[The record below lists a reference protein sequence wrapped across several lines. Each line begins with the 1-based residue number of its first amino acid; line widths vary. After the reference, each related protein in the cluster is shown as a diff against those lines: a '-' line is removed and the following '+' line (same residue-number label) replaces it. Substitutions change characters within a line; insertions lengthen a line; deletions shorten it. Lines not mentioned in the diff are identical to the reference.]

1 MGHQTRLRLNDHPP
15 LTFILRY
22 RSPGALYHPFRHQ
35 NPGRC
40 LRKHHLYPYQI
51 QRQHR
56 QRTAYLSSDF
66 NLSSLQ
72 AICPPHPHVASR
84 LLHLPGLGQRLKIR
98 QDTRIRASS
107 PLTYSGTGSSLGSRE
122 DEDEDEEVDDED
134 NGEDVSSLSDASFH
148 TATATIDSLD
158 DDERLGEPDDDH
170 GDEDEQAGNSTQ
182 VGVDNKRP
190 LFLHHLPRPE
200 ATRWSSISLLHHDYE
215 GSGSEDPSLPSSN
228 AASADHCCYHDH
240 DRQPR

>member
-22 RSPGALYHPFRHQ
+22 RSPRALYHPFRHQ
-35 NPGRC
+35 NLGRC

-56 QRTAYLSSDF
+56 QRTAYVRSDF

-72 AICPPHPHVASR
+72 VICPPHPHVASR
-84 LLHLPGLGQRLKIR
+84 LLHLPGLGQRLNIR

-107 PLTYSGTGSSLGSRE
+107 PSTYSGTGSSLSSC
-122 DEDEDEEVDDED
+122 EDEDEEVDDED
-134 NGEDVSSLSDASFH
+134 NGEDVSSLSDALFH

-170 GDEDEQAGNSTQ
+170 GSSSDHGDEDEQAGNSTQ
-182 VGVDNKRP
+182 VGVDNHALYFCIVYLDLKRQGGAQYRCRIMIMKKGQG
-190 LFLHHLPRPE
+190 LRIRHLLRMPRLLI
-200 ATRWSSISLLHHDYE
+200 TRTR
-215 GSGSEDPSLPSSN
+215 
-228 AASADHCCYHDH
+228 A
-240 DRQPR
+240 

>member
-15 LTFILRY
+15 LTFVLRY
-22 RSPGALYHPFRHQ
+22 RSPRALYHPFRHQ
-35 NPGRC
+35 NLGRC

-56 QRTAYLSSDF
+56 QKTAYLSSDF

-84 LLHLPGLGQRLKIR
+84 LLHRPGLGQRLKIR
-98 QDTRIRASS
+98 KDTRILASS
-107 PLTYSGTGSSLGSRE
+107 PSTYSGTGSSLGSRE

-158 DDERLGEPDDDH
+158 YDERLGEPDDDHGSSSNH

-182 VGVDNKRP
+182 VGVDNHALYSCIIYLDLKRRGGVQYRCCIMIMKGQG
-190 LFLHHLPRPE
+190 LRIRHFLLQLPIL
-200 ATRWSSISLLHHDYE
+200 AHNDDY
-215 GSGSEDPSLPSSN
+215 
-228 AASADHCCYHDH
+228 
-240 DRQPR
+240 